1 MIPSNVTIMNSCF
14 YNCKKITAVT
24 LKCNYNSEQI
34 NGYPAFEN
42 AFDGCEKLTAGSIKV
57 PAGQLQTY
65 KDNAATMGTEPDRF
79 VAE

>member
-1 MIPSNVTIMNSCF
+1 MKSCF
-14 YNCKKITAVT
+14 YNCKNITAVT

-34 NGYPAFEN
+34 YSSPAFKD
-42 AFDGCEKLTAGSIKV
+42 AFYGCKKLTAGSIKV

-65 KDNAATMGTEPDRF
+65 KDNAATMGTTADRF